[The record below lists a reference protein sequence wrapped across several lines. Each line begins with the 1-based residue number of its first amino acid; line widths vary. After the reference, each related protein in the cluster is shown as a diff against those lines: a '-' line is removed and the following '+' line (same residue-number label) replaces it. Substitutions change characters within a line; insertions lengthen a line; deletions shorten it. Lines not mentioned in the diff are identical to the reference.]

1 MMMQN
6 FLKGESIDENQFIY
20 LRDEIGDS
28 CLFLKLRDRD
38 HVFPRI
44 E

>member
-6 FLKGESIDENQFIY
+6 FLKGESIDDNQFIY

-28 CLFLKLRDRD
+28 CPSLKLRDGD

>member
-1 MMMQN
+1 MVMEN

-20 LRDEIGDS
+20 LRDEFGDS
-28 CLFLKLRDRD
+28 CFSLKLSDGD
-38 HVFPRI
+38 HVFL